1 MKNIDI
7 PAIFTEKSWNFFRDT
22 RKRRL
27 VYIGVVLGITLLGM
41 GFSVRGRYL
50 VGGYVPPGKERWEIR
65 FIQKQE
71 TTEENLRRFVEES
84 LLGLQIPDSSPI
96 FHPETQLETVMIRGK
111 KAYLSFSAPAALPV
125 SFPLS
130 FEERARFFCS
140 LVYKNFPFLEE
151 ISLFISGNE
160 VYTIKVNEKLR
171 KRIDK

>member
-7 PAIFTEKSWNFFRDT
+7 PTILTEKSRHFLRDP

-27 VYIGVVLGITLLGM
+27 LYIVVLLLIALLSI
-41 GFSVRGRYL
+41 GFSGRARYL

-71 TTEENLRRFVEES
+71 TMEENLRRFVEES
-84 LLGLQIPDSSPI
+84 LLGLQIPESSPI
-96 FHPETQLETVMIRGK
+96 FHSDTQLETVMTRGK
-111 KAYLSFSAPAALPV
+111 KAYIGFSAPAALPI

-130 FEERARFFCS
+130 FEKRARFFCS
-140 LVYKNFPFLEE
+140 LVLKNFPFLEE

-160 VYTIKVNEKLR
+160 VYTTKVNEKLR